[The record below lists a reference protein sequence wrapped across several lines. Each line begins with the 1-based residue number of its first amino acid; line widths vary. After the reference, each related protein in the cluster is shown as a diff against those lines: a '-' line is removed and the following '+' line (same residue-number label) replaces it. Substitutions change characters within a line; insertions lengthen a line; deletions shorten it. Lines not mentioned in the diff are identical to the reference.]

1 VAVAAP
7 IRRPS
12 LHVVTF
18 SFGGSGQSRPGRDV
32 GSAPQEVLLHETAP
46 NAMIVRKAEPNDAE
60 GICRVQ
66 SAAIRQLC
74 ASHYSP
80 AEIEAW
86 AGPPEPN
93 WYRSAIGGRELF
105 VAVEGDTIIGFGQL
119 NLDTA
124 EIDAIYVH
132 PAAARRGVG
141 SALLRRLEE
150 VARQHDLASLH
161 LAASLNSVPF
171 YESSGFRRQ
180 RHTKFPILPAVEI
193 ASLVMEKA
201 LEPCLAEHP
210 VSRGSPSPPTAKRVF
225 QQPARSNDGP
235 RRARAE
241 GESGQPRTPDSE
253 VESLAVT
260 YFTHEE

>member
-1 VAVAAP
+1 
-7 IRRPS
+7 
-12 LHVVTF
+12 
-18 SFGGSGQSRPGRDV
+18 
-32 GSAPQEVLLHETAP
+32 
-46 NAMIVRKAEPNDAE
+46 MIIRKAEQNDAE

-86 AGPPEPN
+86 AGPVEPD
-93 WYRSAIGGRELF
+93 WYRSLMGSRELF
-105 VAVEGDTIIGFGQL
+105 LAVEGETIIGFGQL

-141 SALLRRLEE
+141 SALLRRLED

-171 YESSGFRRQ
+171 YESSGFHRKRNT
-180 RHTKFPILPAVEI
+180 RFPILPGVEI

-201 LEPCLAEHP
+201 LAPHEKAPSNPYKPCP
-210 VSRGSPSPPTAKRVF
+210 CQG
-225 QQPARSNDGP
+225 
-235 RRARAE
+235 
-241 GESGQPRTPDSE
+241 
-253 VESLAVT
+253 
-260 YFTHEE
+260 